1 MLLLG
6 FRMNASSW
14 PMFLLKTLQNAEVSP
29 PHIFRTEPPTPA
41 KNYFEVG
48 MKLEAVDKKNPQLI
62 CAATVG
68 ESETKDLLVFWPFRE
83 GQFHSI

>member
-1 MLLLG
+1 MIHTSKCCHLTG

-14 PMFLLKTLQNAEVSP
+14 PMFLLKTLHNAEVSP
-29 PHIFRTEPPTPA
+29 PHIFRSEPPTPS
-41 KNYFEVG
+41 KNNFEVG

-68 ESETKDLLVFWPFRE
+68 E
-83 GQFHSI
+83 